1 MLELLELLISSGWL
15 VLPLDR
21 QLLSSLQRHA
31 AGMQASPSVYA
42 LYLLKT
48 YLDQDRLKDHNR
60 RIFLRLTP
68 RQREVALLISRHHS
82 YPEIAR
88 RLFISPH
95 TVRDHA
101 EQVKLAYQVRT
112 RGQLIMEL
120 SDIPEQYFSLSEDA
134 DLPNGDN

>member
-1 MLELLELLISSGWL
+1 MLELLELMISHGWL

-21 QLLSSLQRHA
+21 QMIQDLQRHA
-31 AGMQASPSVYA
+31 AGMQASPAVYA

-48 YLDQDRLKDHNR
+48 YLAQDRLKDHNR
-60 RIFLRLTP
+60 RIFLSLTP

-88 RLFISPH
+88 CLYISPH

-101 EQVKLAYQVRT
+101 EQVKEAYQVRT
-112 RGQLIMEL
+112 RSQLIMAL
-120 SDIPEQYFSLSEDA
+120 SDIPEQYFSLSADA
-134 DLPNGDN
+134 DLPNGIN

>member
-1 MLELLELLISSGWL
+1 MVRVLDHLISLGWL
-15 VLPLDR
+15 VLPFDR

-60 RIFLRLTP
+60 RIFLSLTS
-68 RQREVALLISRHHS
+68 RQREVALLISQHHS

-101 EQVKLAYQVRT
+101 EQVKQAYQVRT

>member
-1 MLELLELLISSGWL
+1 MLELLELLILSGWL

-21 QLLSSLQRHA
+21 QMIQNLQRHA

-48 YLDQDRLKDHNR
+48 YLEQDRLKDRNR

-88 RLFISPH
+88 RLYISPH
-95 TVRDHA
+95 TVRDHSR
-101 EQVKLAYQVRT
+101 QVKEAYQVRT
-112 RGQLIMEL
+112 RGQLIMAL
-120 SDIPEQYFSLSEDA
+120 SDIPEQYFLFPADV
-134 DLPNGDN
+134 DLPNGIN